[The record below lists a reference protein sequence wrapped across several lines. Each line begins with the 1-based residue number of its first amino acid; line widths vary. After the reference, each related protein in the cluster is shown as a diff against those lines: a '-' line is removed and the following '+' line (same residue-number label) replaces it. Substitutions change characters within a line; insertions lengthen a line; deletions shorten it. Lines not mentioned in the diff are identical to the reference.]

1 MLVPNDNTMSGLN
14 GSTGTN
20 GARFML
26 TIRLNLVADVL
37 YHESGRFVA
46 GRPVIVVLFP
56 DVERFSLGAG

>member
-26 TIRLNLVADVL
+26 TIPLHLPADVL

-46 GRPVIVVLFP
+46 YR
-56 DVERFSLGAG
+56 R